1 MSSQGVHPW
10 MVHGWFMDG
19 PWMDTVTV
27 ASIDIQ
33 ARCPSMDGPWM
44 VRVG

>member
-1 MSSQGVHPW
+1 
-10 MVHGWFMDG
+10 MVHGWSMDG
-19 PWMDTVTV
+19 HTVTM

-44 VRVG
+44 VRVSE